1 MVRHDIMPN
10 KKYSRNAEEKVQ
22 VVKYAEKHGNTAAA
36 KHYETDE
43 SNIRYWRKQKLVLAA
58 MPAKKR
64 RTRLSSARYP
74 EIENRLKTWIV
85 NHGNSG
91 LRLTVKALRLEAL
104 SIAETIQE
112 TILRPAVCGHTGP

>member
-1 MVRHDIMPN
+1 MPN
-10 KKYSRNAEEKVQ
+10 KKYSRNAEEKLQ
-22 VVKYAEKHGNTAAA
+22 VVKYAEKHGNAAAA

-43 SNIRYWRKQKLVLAA
+43 SNIRITRRKQKLVLAA

-91 LRLTVKALRLEAL
+91 LRLTVKALRQEAL

>member
-1 MVRHDIMPN
+1 MWSNMTKSMEMWPPLSITKLTSPTFAIGAN
-10 KKYSRNAEEKVQ
+10 KSSK
-22 VVKYAEKHGNTAAA
+22 
-36 KHYETDE
+36 
-43 SNIRYWRKQKLVLAA
+43 

-91 LRLTVKALRLEAL
+91 FRLTVKALRQEAL
-104 SIAETIQE
+104 SIAETI
-112 TILRPAVCGHTGP
+112 